1 MVGSNVLKI
10 FSSQSRSITGAAII
24 LGAASL
30 LSRVIGL
37 VRDRTFAHL
46 FGAGDVLDAYY
57 AAFRIPDFLF
67 NLLLAGAISVGFVPV
82 FLTLWKKNQTEAW
95 CVTNGLLT
103 LAALTLGGASAL
115 MMIFA
120 APLVHWITPGF
131 TGTKLE
137 LTIQLTRIML
147 LSPFVLGLSG
157 VVSSVLHSFKNFAL
171 FAIAPLLYNLSVI
184 ASALWLVPTLGP
196 IGLAWGVV
204 IGGVLHLGVQLPAL
218 IAHGWR
224 PKLVFAWAG
233 EVRKII
239 GLVIPRT
246 FSQAAQQINFLIV
259 DRTASTLATGSLAMF
274 YLAHNLYYVPIG
286 LIGQSF
292 AVAAFPA
299 LAALAAEENWGEF
312 KNHFSRTVRQVLFLI
327 LPLLVLFIILRI
339 QIVRVA
345 LGTGAFN
352 WEDTVITADTLGL
365 LTLSLAAHCLFLIT
379 ARALYALQ
387 DTWRPFMIS
396 VVGVIATAIL
406 SSPLAGQWQLEGL
419 ASALSVAIIIQCAL
433 LWVVLHRRLN
443 GLNEKTLVIALA
455 KMSAGLAAAALVAQ
469 GLKGPIAEIVD
480 MARFWGILS
489 QGVICGTVGVLT
501 YGLVCHWLKLEE
513 MALFKQSLTRRWL
526 QWRGAPA
533 PDPEKL

>member
-1 MVGSNVLKI
+1 MGGSNVFNKI

-82 FLTLWKKNQTEAW
+82 FLAVWKKNQTEAW
-95 CVTNGLLT
+95 RLTNGLLT
-103 LAALTLGGASAL
+103 LAGLVLGVVSVL
-115 MMIFA
+115 MMILA
-120 APLVHWITPGF
+120 RPLVHLITPGF
-131 TGTKLE
+131 SGDKLT

-147 LSPFVLGLSG
+147 LSPLILGLSG

-171 FAIAPLLYNLSVI
+171 FAIAPLLYNVSVI
-184 ASALWLVPTLGP
+184 AGALWLVPLLGP
-196 IGLAWGVV
+196 AGLAWGVV
-204 IGGVLHLGVQLPAL
+204 IGGVLHLGVQLPAMF
-218 IAHGWR
+218 AQGWR
-224 PKLVFAWAG
+224 PRLIFAWAG
-233 EVRKII
+233 EVRTII

-299 LAALAAEENWGEF
+299 LSALAAEQNWIEF
-312 KNHFSRTVRQVLFLI
+312 KNHFSRTVRQVLFLV

-345 LGTGAFN
+345 LGSGAFN
-352 WEDTVITADTLGL
+352 WEDTEITADTLGL

-387 DTWRPFMIS
+387 DTWRPFIIS
-396 VVGVIATAIL
+396 TIGVIVTGIL

-419 ASALSVAIIIQCAL
+419 ATALSIAIIIQCAL
-433 LWVVLHRRLN
+433 LWAVLRRRLN
-443 GLNEKTLVIALA
+443 GLNEKALVTALA
-455 KMSAGLAAAALVAQ
+455 KMSAGLAVGAFAAQSLKTPVA
-469 GLKGPIAEIVD
+469 AMVD
-480 MARFWGILS
+480 MTRLWGILS
-489 QGVICGTVGVLT
+489 QGAICGTVGVLT

-526 QWRGAPA
+526 QWRGTPE
-533 PDPEKL
+533 PEKL

>member
-1 MVGSNVLKI
+1 MVGSNVLNKI

-30 LSRVIGL
+30 LSRIVGL

-82 FLTLWKKNQTEAW
+82 FLAVWKKNQNEAW
-95 CVTNGLLT
+95 RLTNGLLT
-103 LAALTLGGASAL
+103 LAALALGGTSLL

-120 APLVHWITPGF
+120 RPLVQLITPGF
-131 TGTKLE
+131 GGAKLE

-147 LSPFVLGLSG
+147 MSPLVLGLSG

-171 FAIAPLLYNLSVI
+171 FAVAPLLYNLSVI
-184 ASALWLVPTLGP
+184 VSALWLVPFLGP
-196 IGLAWGVV
+196 VGLAWGVV
-204 IGGVLHLGVQLPAL
+204 IGGVLHLGIQLPAL

-224 PKLVFAWAG
+224 PRLVLAWAG
-233 EVRKII
+233 EVRTII
-239 GLVIPRT
+239 SLVIPRT
-246 FSQAAQQINFLIV
+246 FSQAAQQVNFLIV

-299 LAALAAEENWGEF
+299 LAALAAEKNWVEF
-312 KNHFSRTVRQVLFLI
+312 KNHFSRTVRQVLFLV

-345 LGTGAFN
+345 LGSGAFN

-365 LTLSLAAHCLFLIT
+365 LTMSLAAHCLFLII

-387 DTWRPFMIS
+387 DTWRPFIIS
-396 VVGVIATAIL
+396 VIGVITTALL
-406 SSPLAGQWQLEGL
+406 SSPLAGQWRLEGL
-419 ASALSVAIIIQCAL
+419 ATALSIAIIIQCAL

-455 KMSAGLAAAALVAQ
+455 KMSVGLAVAAIIAQ
-469 GLKGPIAEIVD
+469 SLKTPIAAVVD
-480 MARFWGILS
+480 MTRLWGILS
-489 QGVICGTVGVLT
+489 QGAICGTVGVLT

-513 MALFKQSLTRRWL
+513 MTLFKQSLTRHWL
-526 QWRGAPA
+526 QWRGTPE
-533 PDPEKL
+533 PEKL